1 MNSFFYKAMKWIKDS
16 AVGIVLTSIAIV
28 FVICVA
34 LLVGNR
40 STTPVSKTSND
51 SDTKV
56 IVTVPSESI
65 EPITEKIRLPFT
77 VDAKIARYFFD
88 TEDSIDIRSQAL
100 IQYEGKYLP
109 SLGIDYTFD
118 NHAFNVISSFS
129 GKVVSKVNDSLYGL
143 TVCIENEEGLR
154 AYYSGLSEVNVYQ
167 DQKIEQGQILGKS
180 GESVINAELGKHLHF
195 ALQLDST
202 YLNPLKLY
210 DKAVSEVVS

>member
-1 MNSFFYKAMKWIKDS
+1 MNSFFYRAIKWIKDS
-16 AVGIVLTSIAIV
+16 AVGIILTSIAIV

-34 LLVGNR
+34 LLVGNNK
-40 STTPVSKTSND
+40 STPVSKTSD
-51 SDTKV
+51 VSDTKV
-56 IVTVPSESI
+56 IVTVPSESTQ
-65 EPITEKIRLPFT
+65 PITEKVRLPFT

-88 TEDSIDIRSQAL
+88 SEDSIDIRSQAL

-109 SLGIDYTFD
+109 SLGVDYTFD
-118 NHAFNVISSFS
+118 NTSFNVVSSFS

-143 TVCIENEEGLR
+143 TICVENDDGLK

-210 DKAVSEVVS
+210 DKAVSEIV